1 MTVSRTAVRSFCSV
15 GMLLIMLAGSNGCWQ
30 TRSHPDLA
38 DYLRAEKELRMRVK
52 LEAQILDS
60 LIVLQRTHRIDPDAE
75 LAKLSDR
82 PEMWIELI
90 EELKRDE

>member
-1 MTVSRTAVRSFCSV
+1 MIISRTAVRSFYSI
-15 GMLLIMLAGSNGCWQ
+15 GILLIVLAGSNGCSQ

-38 DYLRAEKELRMRVK
+38 DYLRAEKELRIRIK

-60 LIVLQRTHRIDPDAE
+60 LIALQRIYRIDPDAE

-82 PEMWIELI
+82 PEMWIDLI
-90 EELKRDE
+90 EELKRD

>member
-1 MTVSRTAVRSFCSV
+1 MIITRAAVRSFCSICV
-15 GMLLIMLAGSNGCWQ
+15 TLIVLAGLSGCSP

-52 LEAQILDS
+52 LEAQMIDS
-60 LIVLQRTHRIDPDAE
+60 LIALQRTYRIDPDAE

-82 PEMWIELI
+82 PELWIDLI
-90 EELKRDE
+90 EDLKGD